1 MKKNMCYR
9 NIMKEI
15 KKSYKNV
22 LEDEPKEAK
31 IISVLILGVA
41 FFLVLFEV
49 LALATKVNV
58 IFLAVFLAV
67 FLGVFIILMIIQ
79 NFLFKKY
86 KSYYNRKKEDINLLL
101 RMSIDDEAKKYNVSK
116 DELVIYL
123 ICNHKMSGITKTI
136 ATMLSI
142 LGTSF
147 SIYYLPGYEERYGLR
162 FFIVLLICNYVI
174 SLATNKVIDD
184 IFKLD
189 YFNFYITDSYS
200 GMFSKIENENKR

>member
-1 MKKNMCYR
+1 MCYR
-9 NIMKEI
+9 NIMREI
-15 KKSYKNV
+15 KKSYKNVKNV

-58 IFLAVFLAV
+58 IFLVVFLSV
-67 FLGVFIILMIIQ
+67 FLVVFIILMIIQ

-86 KSYYNRKKEDINLLL
+86 KSYYNSKKENINLLL
-101 RMSIDDEAKKYNVSK
+101 GMSIDDEAKKYNVSK

-123 ICNHKMSGITKTI
+123 ICNHKMSGITKMI

-142 LGTSF
+142 LGTAF
-147 SIYYLPGYEERYGLR
+147 SIYYLPGYEEKYGLR